1 MVIQRW
7 QTLMLLISA
16 VMMALFSFCSLGQ
29 IQGADITVNFTA
41 LSMTVEGTGKTY
53 MPTWYILVVSLLST
67 LLPLIGIFRYKALKM
82 QRKICMLSIVLTLAA
97 MASAWIA
104 SSYAG
109 VEGARGMDWSSIVI
123 APFVAIVALI
133 AAIRCI
139 GSDMRKL
146 SGYDRL
152 R

>member
-7 QTLMLLISA
+7 QTLLLLIAA
-16 VMMALFSFCSLGQ
+16 VMMGLFSFCSLGQ

-41 LSMTVEGTGKTY
+41 LAMTVEGTGKTY
-53 MPTWYILVVSLLST
+53 MPVWYIFVVSLLGA
-67 LLPLIGIFRYKALKM
+67 LMPLIGIFRYKALKA
-82 QRKICMLSIVLTLAA
+82 QRKICMLSIVLILAA

-104 SSYAG
+104 SAYAG
-109 VEGARGMDWSSIVI
+109 VPGAQGIGWSSVVI
-123 APFVAIVALI
+123 APFVAVVALI
-133 AAIRCI
+133 CAMRCI
-139 GSDMRKL
+139 SSDMKKL